1 MNVYLGIDWSQLKHD
16 LCWMNEAGAVV
27 AQQSIL
33 HCVDG
38 FAKLDDARQRLG
50 LSPAECLVGIET
62 AHSLLIDFLWARGY
76 TQVYVLAPGMIN
88 STCGRFRQSGA
99 KSDTSDARIIADVLR
114 TDRARLMAWHPDGD
128 LVQQMR
134 AKIGLMLYLKRNIV
148 RWTNRLRSVL
158 LRYYPAATEV
168 FGALSAQIALQFV
181 QEFPT
186 PQAAAGLT
194 WDGFVAFAQRH
205 HYTQTQR
212 LPDRFARLQRTRP
225 QPNPVASLAYAS
237 EVTHVARLALDLVK
251 TERREQS
258 ALTALFEQHPDAALF
273 RSLPGLGAFLAPAI
287 LTKFGDDRERFSA
300 PGRVQALAGTCPVT
314 KSSGRHHSV
323 HFRAACDHD
332 FRWLVQQW
340 AVASV
345 ISVKSPWAVAYW
357 HAVRARG
364 HSDSHAYRCVANR
377 WLAVAWKVW
386 QSHQLYDEAVHF
398 KHNLERSKP
407 QLATHN

>member
-27 AQQSIL
+27 AQQTVL
-33 HCVDG
+33 HSADG
-38 FAKLDDARQRLG
+38 FARLDDARHRLG
-50 LSPAECLVGIET
+50 VAPEACLVGIET

-76 TQVYVLAPGMIN
+76 SQLFVLPPGMIN
-88 STCGRFRQSGA
+88 GTRGRFRQSGA
-99 KSDTSDARIIADVLR
+99 KSDASDARLIADVLR
-114 TDRARLMAWHPDGD
+114 TDRARLMAWHPDGP

-134 AKIGLMLYLKRNIV
+134 AKVGLMLYLKRNIV
-148 RWTNRLRSVL
+148 RWTNRLRAVL

-168 FGALSAQIALQFV
+168 FGALTAQIALHFV

-186 PQAAAGLT
+186 PQAAAGLS
-194 WDGFVAFAQRH
+194 WEDFAAFARRH
-205 HYTQTQR
+205 HYTNMQR
-212 LPDRFARLQRTRP
+212 LPDRFARLQRPRP
-225 QPNPVASLAYAS
+225 APNPAACAAYQA
-237 EVTHVARLALDLVK
+237 EVVHLARLSLELVR
-251 TERREQS
+251 TEHREQS
-258 ALTALFEQHPDAALF
+258 ALTALFEQHRDAALF

-287 LTKFGDDRERFSA
+287 LTKFGEDRGRFPSA
-300 PGRVQALAGTCPVT
+300 SKLQALAGTCPVT

-323 HFRAACDHD
+323 HFRAACDHA
-332 FRWLVQQW
+332 FRWLAQQW

-357 HAVRARG
+357 HAVRAHG

-386 QSHQLYDEAVHF
+386 QSRQPYDEAMHF
-398 KHNLERSKP
+398 KHTLERSKP
-407 QLATHN
+407 QLVTQA